1 MSAVIEDE
9 ALQSPMSMHFQ
20 LGGLMAI
27 TVVAYMGT
35 ARALVA
41 LSGSCLQRSVSLVLE
56 DSFAR
61 LIHGEDVAPSM
72 QLQSLEF
79 LRWWSFRSHFAQ

>member
-20 LGGLMAI
+20 LGGPMAI

-35 ARALVA
+35 ARALVV
-41 LSGSCLQRSVSLVLE
+41 LSGSCLQRSVSLIPE
-56 DSFAR
+56 NSFAR
-61 LIHGEDVAPSM
+61 LIHGDNIVPSM

-79 LRWWSFRSHFAQ
+79 LRRWSF